1 MEHGDDGALKLSTS
15 PGGHGVWTAAK
26 AKRARVACQQPL
38 TILRYDCSWGLG
50 GGVAQS
56 QHLLLGMMEGCN
68 PKQGQANK
76 GTGAGDIMTKSAR
89 KVSIQAD
96 HYVLET
102 ALQMKLSHH
111 LLVDSNTN
119 NESAKR
125 GDLSYKGTATRSPSQ
140 SLFVISP
147 PGGIYI
153 IKPEGQ

>member
-1 MEHGDDGALKLSTS
+1 VEHGDDGALKLSTS

-38 TILRYDCSWGLG
+38 TILRYDCSRGLG

-111 LLVDSNTN
+111 LRTMKAQKEVTYRTKAQQRVRPLNPCSL
-119 NESAKR
+119 SA
-125 GDLSYKGTATRSPSQ
+125 LPVAFTS
-140 SLFVISP
+140 
-147 PGGIYI
+147 
-153 IKPEGQ
+153 

>member
-1 MEHGDDGALKLSTS
+1 
-15 PGGHGVWTAAK
+15 
-26 AKRARVACQQPL
+26 
-38 TILRYDCSWGLG
+38 
-50 GGVAQS
+50 
-56 QHLLLGMMEGCN
+56 
-68 PKQGQANK
+68 
-76 GTGAGDIMTKSAR
+76 MTKSAR